1 MGGTSLNREGAYAI
15 VSSGG
20 KQYRV
25 AAGDT
30 ILVEKLDAEAG
41 ASVKISEVL
50 LVKRGETEVIVGR
63 PFVKGASVGAKVV
76 GEPVKGEKV
85 VSFKKRRT
93 KGYTK
98 KTGHRQLHTKLH
110 IENIN

>member
-1 MGGTSLNREGAYAI
+1 MTGTSSNRAGEYAVI
-15 VSSGG
+15 SSGG

-30 ILVEKLDAEAG
+30 ILVEKLEAEAG
-41 ASVKISEVL
+41 SSVKISEVL
-50 LVKRGETEVIVGR
+50 LIKKSDTEVSVGR
-63 PFVKGASVGAKVV
+63 PFIAGASVSAKVV
-76 GEPVKGEKV
+76 GVPVKGEKV

-110 IENIN
+110 IVAIS